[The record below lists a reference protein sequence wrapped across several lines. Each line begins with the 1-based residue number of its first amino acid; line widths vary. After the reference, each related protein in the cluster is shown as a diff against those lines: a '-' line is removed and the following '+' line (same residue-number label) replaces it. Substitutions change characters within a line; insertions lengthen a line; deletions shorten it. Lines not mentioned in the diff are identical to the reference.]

1 MEEGGEILEGV
12 LQDMNSNE
20 EASQGEGL
28 TSTSNEVM
36 PRFWYVQALY
46 KTIDLIEEEWLI

>member
-1 MEEGGEILEGV
+1 MELRVSSANLGFKNPSVRMEEGGEILEGV

-20 EASQGEGL
+20 EACQAEGL

-36 PRFWYVQALY
+36 PRF
-46 KTIDLIEEEWLI
+46 